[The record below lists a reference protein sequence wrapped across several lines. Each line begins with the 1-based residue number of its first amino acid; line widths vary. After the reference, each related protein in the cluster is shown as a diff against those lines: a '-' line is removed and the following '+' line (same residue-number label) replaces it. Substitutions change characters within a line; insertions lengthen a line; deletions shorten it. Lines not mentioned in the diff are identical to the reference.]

1 MRRPSFGTD
10 GLIRAGKAPLFAPAG
25 IFSKDLEIKIFKQK
39 ILMPAIIDASGAIL
53 GRLASEVAKRA
64 LKGEEIIIINA
75 EKAVISGN
83 KEAVVEKYL
92 HRRQIGN
99 PKKGPFFP
107 KRPDLIV
114 KRAIR
119 GMLPYKRKRGKEAL
133 KRIKVFIGVPE
144 ELNINPEKVE
154 RAKKGI
160 EDISSPFIEVLEL
173 SKHLGWNHE

>member
-1 MRRPSFGTD
+1 
-10 GLIRAGKAPLFAPAG
+10 
-25 IFSKDLEIKIFKQK
+25 
-39 ILMPAIIDASGAIL
+39 MPTIIDASGAIL

-83 KEAVVEKYL
+83 KEAVLEKYL
-92 HRRQIGN
+92 HRRRIGN

-119 GMLPYKRKRGKEAL
+119 GMLPYKKKKGKEAL
-133 KRIKVFIGVPE
+133 KRIRVFIGVPE
-144 ELNINPEKVE
+144 ELKIEAERVEK
-154 RAKKGI
+154 AKKRVD
-160 EDISSPFIEVLEL
+160 DISCPFIEVLEL
-173 SKHLGWNHE
+173 SKLLGWSYE

>member
-1 MRRPSFGTD
+1 
-10 GLIRAGKAPLFAPAG
+10 
-25 IFSKDLEIKIFKQK
+25 
-39 ILMPAIIDASGAIL
+39 MPTIIDASGAIL

-83 KEAVVEKYL
+83 KEAVLEKYL
-92 HRRQIGN
+92 HRRRIGN

-119 GMLPYKRKRGKEAL
+119 GMLPYKKKRGKEAL

-144 ELNINPEKVE
+144 ELEIEAERVEK
-154 RAKKGI
+154 AKKRVD
-160 EDISSPFIEVLEL
+160 DISCPFIEVLEL
-173 SKHLGWNHE
+173 SKLLGWSYE

>member
-1 MRRPSFGTD
+1 
-10 GLIRAGKAPLFAPAG
+10 
-25 IFSKDLEIKIFKQK
+25 
-39 ILMPAIIDASGAIL
+39 MPTIIDASGAIL

-83 KEAVVEKYL
+83 KEAVLEKYL
-92 HRRQIGN
+92 HRRRIGN

-119 GMLPYKRKRGKEAL
+119 GMLPYKKKRGKEAL
-133 KRIKVFIGVPE
+133 KRIRVFIGVPE
-144 ELNINPEKVE
+144 ELDIEAERVEK
-154 RAKKGI
+154 AKKRVD
-160 EDISSPFIEVLEL
+160 DISCPFIEVLEL
-173 SKHLGWNHE
+173 SKLLGWSYE